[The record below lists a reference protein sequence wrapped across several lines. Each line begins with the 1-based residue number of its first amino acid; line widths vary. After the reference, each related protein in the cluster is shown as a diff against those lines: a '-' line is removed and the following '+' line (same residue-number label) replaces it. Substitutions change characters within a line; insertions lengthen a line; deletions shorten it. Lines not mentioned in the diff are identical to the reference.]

1 MINIAVEESKDGC
14 CRSHAFYTTSHGP
27 VVFFLQHGRFDSCPP
42 HREKSRKTKRGERMK
57 VNVSIDYVNGVSI
70 DMEGREI
77 YVNGELLDL
86 EKVERITVRQ
96 I

>member
-1 MINIAVEESKDGC
+1 MINIAIEETRDGC
-14 CRSHAFYTTSHGP
+14 CRSHAFYTTSHRLGCL
-27 VVFFLQHGRFDSCPP
+27 FLQHGRFDSCPP
-42 HREKSRKTKRGERMK
+42 HAEKHGKKKRGERMK
-57 VNVSIDYVNGVSI
+57 VNVSIDYVDGSTV

>member
-1 MINIAVEESKDGC
+1 MGAADPMPSIPPPTDS
-14 CRSHAFYTTSHGP
+14 
-27 VVFFLQHGRFDSCPP
+27 VVFFCSTAGSTPALLMP
-42 HREKSRKTKRGERMK
+42 KNTAKTKRGERMK
-57 VNVSIDYVNGVSI
+57 VNVSIDYVDGSTV